1 MKYFTLLIVQ
11 IFSIAAIADD
21 SRIISSDPG
30 SYNVSTGILQ
40 PVEVIHISTE
50 EIDKFDLAKKCVA
63 NLDIENPPENM
74 FPPNEEEMIERK
86 YFTGRCKLPNELR
99 GWRLLLTPKKS
110 YELIPKFVQVDVIYT
125 NSVLSREIIVSTVSQ
140 VSGHP
145 DEGGVVIKP
154 KIGYKAKNL
163 EFKQVLLNEK
173 YAEGSLIIDDSDG
186 RRINAKTMSWI
197 DENGEKYFL
206 KEFFSGRND
215 TYAFNSSAIYKIKG
229 EVSNLLLTS
238 FHDYSGSQGSCISNY
253 QLFALGK
260 KVEKVGEYNY
270 GCIGHH

>member
-1 MKYFTLLIVQ
+1 M
-11 IFSIAAIADD
+11 
-21 SRIISSDPG
+21 
-30 SYNVSTGILQ
+30 
-40 PVEVIHISTE
+40 
-50 EIDKFDLAKKCVA
+50 
-63 NLDIENPPENM
+63 
-74 FPPNEEEMIERK
+74 
-86 YFTGRCKLPNELR
+86 
-99 GWRLLLTPKKS
+99 
-110 YELIPKFVQVDVIYT
+110 
-125 NSVLSREIIVSTVSQ
+125 
-140 VSGHP
+140 
-145 DEGGVVIKP
+145 
-154 KIGYKAKNL
+154 
-163 EFKQVLLNEK
+163 
-173 YAEGSLIIDDSDG
+173 IIDDSDG